1 MNNNIASL
9 LTNVYEIEGLLLVV
23 SRHGKDTPSLVY
35 QRIEK
40 AAQDLNEQCKQFAAQ
55 ASQQEPAAPVA
66 EPQLVVQQPVV
77 ESEPEPQ
84 PEPVT
89 EVLPVEDE
97 PAQVPV
103 EDREP
108 DEDISFEFV
117 YDEDTE
123 QAADEEE
130 PMERSEQDDDDMPSS
145 PFSFQASESQQP
157 VEDSVAPPMFNPE
170 PQEAP
175 RRTIDMRKSLS
186 INDYYRFRRELFE
199 GDEEEMNE
207 ALNAV
212 MHMDSA
218 AQVENYFYNVKG
230 WNRDSDDVAY
240 FMEIVHNLFD

>member
-66 EPQLVVQQPVV
+66 EPQPVVQQPVV

>member
-55 ASQQEPAAPVA
+55 ASQQEPVAPVA
-66 EPQLVVQQPVV
+66 EPQPVAQQPVV

>member
-55 ASQQEPAAPVA
+55 ATQQEPAAPVD
-66 EPQLVVQQPVV
+66 EPLPVAQQTDV
-77 ESEPEPQ
+77 EPEPEQ
-84 PEPVT
+84 LPEPAN
-89 EVLPVEDE
+89 EVLPLEDE

-145 PFSFQASESQQP
+145 PFSFQVSESQQP
-157 VEDSVAPPMFNPE
+157 VEESVEPPVFNPE
-170 PQEAP
+170 PQDTP
-175 RRTIDMRKSLS
+175 RRAIDMRKSLS

-199 GDEEEMNE
+199 GNEEEMND

>member
-1 MNNNIASL
+1 MKLGKLSFDNGFIYAQDETGRMYKQSL
-9 LTNVYEIEGLLLVV
+9 LWYPALL
-23 SRHGKDTPSLVY
+23 SATDE
-35 QRIEK
+35 QR
-40 AAQDLNEQCKQFAAQ
+40 QNYTVGFGGFHWRDL
-55 ASQQEPAAPVA
+55 
-66 EPQLVVQQPVV
+66 
-77 ESEPEPQ
+77 
-84 PEPVT
+84 
-89 EVLPVEDE
+89 
-97 PAQVPV
+97 
-103 EDREP
+103 

-145 PFSFQASESQQP
+145 PFSFQVSESQQP
-157 VEDSVAPPMFNPE
+157 VEESVEPPVFNPE
-170 PQEAP
+170 PQDTP
-175 RRTIDMRKSLS
+175 RRAIDMRKSLS

-199 GDEEEMNE
+199 GNEEEMND